1 MVTSNIVIKNFF
13 WRFFERCGSQLI
25 SLLVFFILARLL
37 DPAAYGMIALI
48 NVFIIILEVFVNS
61 GLGNALIQ
69 KKNANNVD
77 FSTVFYFNVFV
88 SFFLYLALFFTA
100 PFIAVFY
107 KMPDLVP
114 VIRVLGLSLIIAGVR
129 NIQQAFVS
137 RNLVFK
143 KMFFATMCANICSA
157 IIGIWMAFSGMGV
170 WALVAQHLTSLTVG
184 TIFLWLVVGWRPSPL
199 FSFGSLKSLFSFSW
213 KLLISSL
220 LDQIYNQLRQLIIG
234 RIYTAKDLAFYNQG
248 NHLPNLIVTNINASI
263 DSVLFPSMSMAQD
276 DIDRLK
282 NMTRRSITV
291 STYVMMPCM
300 MGLAVCA
307 EPFVRLVLTEKWLP
321 CVPFVYVFC
330 FSYAFY
336 PIHTANLNAIKALG
350 RSDLFLI
357 LEIIK
362 KVMGIVAILLTM
374 NISVMAMAYSLIVT
388 SVVSQ
393 VVNSWPNKK
402 LLGYSYLEQLKDIF
416 PHIAITLLMGALVYC
431 VKFVLDS
438 DALILITQVLLGVV
452 LYIGLSI
459 VFKNESF
466 YYIQNKIR
474 KKHETL

>member
-1 MVTSNIVIKNFF
+1 MVTSNTVIKNFF

-25 SLLVFFILARLL
+25 SLLVFYVLARLL
-37 DPAAYGMIALI
+37 DPAAYGMIALVS
-48 NVFIIILEVFVNS
+48 VFIIILDVFVNS

-69 KKNANNVD
+69 KKNADNVD
-77 FSTVFYFNVFV
+77 FSTVFYFNVLV
-88 SFFLYLALFFTA
+88 SLVLYAVLFGVA

-107 KMPDLVP
+107 KIPELSP
-114 VIRVLGLSLIIAGVR
+114 VIRVLGLSIVIAGIR
-129 NIQQAFVS
+129 NIQQAYVS

-143 KMFFATMCANICSA
+143 KMFFATMCANVSSA
-157 IIGIWMAFSGMGV
+157 IIGISMAYNGLGV
-170 WALVAQHLTSLTVG
+170 WALVAQHLTSLIVG
-184 TIFLWLVVGWRPSPL
+184 TIFLWIVVGWRPNFL
-199 FSFGSLKSLFSFSW
+199 FSMNRLKSLFSFSW

-220 LDQIYNQLRQLIIG
+220 LDQGYNQLRQLIIG
-234 RIYTAKDLAFYNQG
+234 RIYTARDLAFYNQG
-248 NHLPNLIVTNINASI
+248 NHLPNLIVTNINTSI
-263 DSVLFPSMSMAQD
+263 DSVLFPSMSAEQD
-276 DIDRLK
+276 DINCLR
-282 NMTRRSITV
+282 NMTRRSISV
-291 STYVMMPCM
+291 STYIMMPCM
-300 MGLAVCA
+300 MGLAVSA

-336 PIHTANLNAIKALG
+336 PVHTANLNAIKALG

-362 KVMGIVAILLTM
+362 KVVGIVAILLTM
-374 NISVMAMAYSLIVT
+374 NISVMAMAYSLVVT
-388 SVVSQ
+388 SVLSQ

-416 PHIAITLLMGALVYC
+416 PHMMITLLMGALVYC
-431 VKFVLDS
+431 VKFVIDA
-438 DALILITQVLLGVV
+438 DALVLITQVLLGVA

-466 YYIQNKIR
+466 CYIKQKIR
-474 KKHETL
+474 KSA

>member
-1 MVTSNIVIKNFF
+1 MVTSNTVIKNFF

-25 SLLVFFILARLL
+25 SLLVFFVLARLL
-37 DPAAYGMIALI
+37 DPAAYGMIALVS
-48 NVFIIILEVFVNS
+48 VFIIILDVFVNS

-69 KKNANNVD
+69 KKNADNVD
-77 FSTVFYFNVFV
+77 FSTVFYFNVLV
-88 SFFLYLALFFTA
+88 SLVLYAVLFGVA

-107 KMPDLVP
+107 KIPELSP
-114 VIRVLGLSLIIAGVR
+114 VIRVLGLSIVIAGIR
-129 NIQQAFVS
+129 NIQQAYVS

-143 KMFFATMCANICSA
+143 KMFFATMCANVSSA
-157 IIGIWMAFSGMGV
+157 IIGISMAYNGLGV
-170 WALVAQHLTSLTVG
+170 WALVAQHLTSLIVG
-184 TIFLWLVVGWRPSPL
+184 TIFLWIVVGWRPNFL
-199 FSFGSLKSLFSFSW
+199 FSMNRLKSLFSFSW

-220 LDQIYNQLRQLIIG
+220 LDQGYNQLRQLIIG
-234 RIYTAKDLAFYNQG
+234 RIYTARDLAFYNQG
-248 NHLPNLIVTNINASI
+248 NHLPNLIVTNINTSI
-263 DSVLFPSMSMAQD
+263 DSVLFPSMSAEQD
-276 DIDRLK
+276 DINCLR
-282 NMTRRSITV
+282 NMTRRSISV
-291 STYVMMPCM
+291 STYIMMPCM
-300 MGLAVCA
+300 MGLAVSA

-336 PIHTANLNAIKALG
+336 PVHTANLNAIKALG

-362 KVMGIVAILLTM
+362 KVVGIVAILLTM
-374 NISVMAMAYSLIVT
+374 NISVMAMAYSLVVT
-388 SVVSQ
+388 SVLSQ

-416 PHIAITLLMGALVYC
+416 PHMMITLLMGALVYC
-431 VKFVLDS
+431 VKFVIDA
-438 DALILITQVLLGVV
+438 DALVLITQVLLGVA

-466 YYIQNKIR
+466 CYIKQKIR
-474 KKHETL
+474 KSA